1 MFVDFVASIFLF
13 GGPLVREVIE
23 DSLSIPLTFR
33 VTISV
38 DLTIHFASSGS
49 AVGKLFYYLAQM
61 HNSTYS
67 ICTNFSACV
76 LTISTKNS
84 LHILV
89 KFYTSLYSFSHI
101 YT

>member
-49 AVGKLFYYLAQM
+49 AVGKLFYYFLN
-61 HNSTYS
+61 HYDGLTV
-67 ICTNFSACV
+67 CTQNIEVELDNNFSERNLKFLFV
-76 LTISTKNS
+76 KTFLLSFLI
-84 LHILV
+84 HFIL
-89 KFYTSLYSFSHI
+89 
-101 YT
+101 